1 MEQKSKSIGTT
12 TYLVTQ
18 MDAVRALKVQTKLI
32 KLLGPGALPLM
43 DTSQPIKEKLK
54 ALIPALME
62 KEKLKALI
70 PALMENFDSDLV
82 NDLVLSLFDKGIFI
96 QVGDVPK
103 VVDFS
108 THFAGKP
115 FEMWKVVAFIME
127 VNFNMGEL
135 SGSDLPT
142 IEKDKLTQES

>member
-1 MEQKSKSIGTT
+1 
-12 TYLVTQ
+12 

-43 DTSQPIKEKLK
+43 DASKPIKEKLK
-54 ALIPALME
+54 T
-62 KEKLKALI
+62 LI
-70 PALMENFDSDLV
+70 PALMENFDDELV
-82 NDLVLSLFDKGIFI
+82 NDLVLSLFDNGILT
-96 QVGDVPK
+96 QENGVPK

-115 FEMWKVVAFIME
+115 FEMWKVVGFIME

-142 IEKDKLTQES
+142 TEKDESTQES

>member
-43 DTSQPIKEKLK
+43 DTAKPIKEKLK
-54 ALIPALME
+54 T
-62 KEKLKALI
+62 LI
-70 PALMENFDSDLV
+70 PALMENFDDELV
-82 NDLVLSLFDKGIFI
+82 NDLVLSLFDNGVFTEEN
-96 QVGDVPK
+96 GVPK

-127 VNFNMGEL
+127 VNFNMGESLGSSL
-135 SGSDLPT
+135 ST
-142 IEKDKLTQES
+142 TEKDKLTQES

>member
-32 KLLGPGALPLM
+32 KLLGPGAQSLL
-43 DTSQPIKEKLK
+43 DTAQPIKEKLK

-62 KEKLKALI
+62 
-70 PALMENFDSDLV
+70 NFDDDLV
-82 NDLVLSLFDKGIFI
+82 NDLILSLFDSGIFI
-96 QVGDVPK
+96 QIGDVPK

-142 IEKDKLTQES
+142 TEKGKPTQDS

>member
-43 DTSQPIKEKLK
+43 DTSQPI
-54 ALIPALME
+54 

>member
-43 DTSQPIKEKLK
+43 DKAQPIKEKLK

-62 KEKLKALI
+62 S
-70 PALMENFDSDLV
+70 FDDALV
-82 NDLVLSLFDKGIFI
+82 NDLVLSLFDNGIFT
-96 QVGDVPK
+96 QENGVPK

-127 VNFNMGEL
+127 VNFNMGESL
-135 SGSDLPT
+135 GSGSPT
-142 IEKDKLTQES
+142 TEPDKPTQES

>member
-43 DTSQPIKEKLK
+43 DTAQPIKEKLK

-62 KEKLKALI
+62 
-70 PALMENFDSDLV
+70 NFDDDLV
-82 NDLVLSLFDKGIFI
+82 NGLVLSLFDKGVFI

-115 FEMWKVVAFIME
+115 FEMWKVVAFILE
-127 VNFNMGEL
+127 VNFNLGEL
-135 SGSDLPT
+135 SGSDLPIT
-142 IEKDKLTQES
+142 EKDESTQES

>member
-62 KEKLKALI
+62 
-70 PALMENFDSDLV
+70 NFDDELV
-82 NDLVLSLFDKGIFI
+82 NDLVLSLFDNGIFT
-96 QVGDVPK
+96 QENGVPK

-108 THFAGKP
+108 THFIGKP
-115 FEMWKVVAFIME
+115 IEMWKVVGFILE
-127 VNFNMGEL
+127 ANFNMGEFIK
-135 SGSDLPT
+135 SDSPT
-142 IEKDKLTQES
+142 TLEESLTQDP